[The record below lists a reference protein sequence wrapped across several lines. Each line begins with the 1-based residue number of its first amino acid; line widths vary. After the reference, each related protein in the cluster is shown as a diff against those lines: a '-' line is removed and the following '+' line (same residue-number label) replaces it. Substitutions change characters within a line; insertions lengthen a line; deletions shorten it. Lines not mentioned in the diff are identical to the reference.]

1 MFGGGLD
8 EMILRLDALGKRE
21 DEIFWDERFRVHLI
35 G

>member
-8 EMILRLDALGKRE
+8 EMMLRLDALGKRE
-21 DEIFWDERFRVHLI
+21 DEIFLDEGFWVNPF